1 MIITEFYKTR
11 EDGVNLYRTYSNA
24 GFTIR
29 QEQTGAEYAEAIDV
43 EGSGMTY
50 VETDTPIEDEELTDS
65 EALSI
70 IMGRDS
76 DEPADGE

>member
-1 MIITEFYKTR
+1 MIRTEIIGDR
-11 EDGVNLYRTYSNA
+11 VHTYSDA
-24 GFTIR
+24 GLKLR
-29 QEQTGAEYAEAIDV
+29 QLETGILYDDAIDV
-43 EGSGMTY
+43 EGLHTY
-50 VETDTPIEDEELTDS
+50 TETDRPIEDDLTDS